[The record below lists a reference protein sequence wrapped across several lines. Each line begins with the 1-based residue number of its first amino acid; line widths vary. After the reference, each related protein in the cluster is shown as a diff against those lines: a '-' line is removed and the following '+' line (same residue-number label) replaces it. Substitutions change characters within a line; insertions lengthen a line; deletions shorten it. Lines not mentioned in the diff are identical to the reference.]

1 MHLRA
6 VALDLL
12 TEALHPSSCLKPY
25 ILQLATLLWED
36 SSAVHLLC
44 SATDILPETEALLLQ
59 GSAQLSWHLS
69 GICAVS
75 TTSAYHRLCAHMIAY
90 FVALVIQIA
99 GLECFVRGGC
109 HTRHFCEPTWVPSP
123 GAVPSDI
130 ACCSEWFE
138 DMAADWFDIDYSAFV
153 YDRDFEEELCIED
166 FSHDFLEPAP
176 GLVLNAGNRPQASE
190 AWTAQAHHDQPDSAS
205 HQYATFF
212 AQTAGAADARV
223 AGDIIDPAEA
233 PVNRRFSLWSGA
245 KRDDRHER
253 RANPAPQQPARKRA
267 LQRARRRA
275 IKNGGTWYRDRWA
288 TSKDIGLPGEVHD
301 TSCHFAHQLCKC
313 MPKMPALPPWPPKP
327 AVLGS
332 QGPRMPKHGL
342 GVLTSNLGGFS
353 KAGFDEFQ
361 RWLHL
366 EPRADWCMLCS
377 FRKPGEAALNF
388 ALLNGCGSSRAAAR
402 LLGKGLQFS

>member
-1 MHLRA
+1 MEDRGALSAGVRAPVKTSIFGSNLIVVGWWGSLLFLRAVHGRALCVDVAHPPRVGQRSGARRHRDVRAFVVGSVASIPLSPRVHIRA

-12 TEALHPSSCLKPY
+12 TEALHPSSRLKPY

-44 SATDILPETEALLLQ
+44 SATATDILPETEALLLQ

-90 FVALVIQIA
+90 FVVLVIQIA

-130 ACCSEWFE
+130 AYCSEWFE
-138 DMAADWFDIDYSAFV
+138 DTAADWFDIDYSAFV

-233 PVNRRFSLWSGA
+233 PVNRPVFHYGVGRSEMIDTNVA
-245 KRDDRHER
+245 PTR
-253 RANPAPQQPARKRA
+253 RLNNLRA
-267 LQRARRRA
+267 
-275 IKNGGTWYRDRWA
+275 
-288 TSKDIGLPGEVHD
+288 S
-301 TSCHFAHQLCKC
+301 AHCRELDQEWWHL
-313 MPKMPALPPWPPKP
+313 
-327 AVLGS
+327 V
-332 QGPRMPKHGL
+332 QG
-342 GVLTSNLGGFS
+342 
-353 KAGFDEFQ
+353 
-361 RWLHL
+361 
-366 EPRADWCMLCS
+366 
-377 FRKPGEAALNF
+377 
-388 ALLNGCGSSRAAAR
+388 
-402 LLGKGLQFS
+402 